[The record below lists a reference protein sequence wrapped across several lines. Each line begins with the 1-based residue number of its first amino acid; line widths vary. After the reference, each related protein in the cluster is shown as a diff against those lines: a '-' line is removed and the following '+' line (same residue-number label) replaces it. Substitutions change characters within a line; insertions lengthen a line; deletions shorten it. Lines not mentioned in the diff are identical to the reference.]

1 MKDEPVSQRIGEW
14 WVMNYRLLLFVHK
27 EAKMRTRGI
36 LVGLVMLAAVVLSV
50 GCGGMA
56 APAATAPTATP
67 AADKE
72 PVVAKSGDTVIAE
85 GVIEPARFSE
95 MHFEIGGEVTEVL
108 VVEGDQVSAGT
119 PLLRLDIR
127 ELELSLQSAE
137 QDVIAQRAALDR
149 VIVGASDTL
158 VARAAKENAEQ
169 IAQAEVALRA
179 SELQLERTRA
189 EDPAAQVEAAQAR
202 IEQLRLQLAQTRAQD
217 PAPDVTAAQVELERA
232 KIALDD
238 TQDEYNKALD
248 RPWEDQ
254 EIRDSWAKQL
264 EQAKLNYRSAQ
275 AQLDRASNARRAHAI
290 SLDALAAQIEEA
302 GTQLT
307 QATAAQEAYATTLE
321 ILAADIESAQLQL
334 EALRTWENPY
344 LDKAT
349 EEEVAQAEARLR
361 QAELAVAR
369 LALQLE
375 DVELRAPFDGTVV
388 DVRVETGDQ
397 VSPGQAVIV
406 MATLDQLQVRTVDLT
421 ELDVA
426 RVTVGQP
433 AVVSVDALPGQEF
446 DGVVQ
451 EIALQAGDYRGD
463 VVYAVIV
470 ELADVADAPL
480 RWGMTALVKI
490 EAP

>member
-1 MKDEPVSQRIGEW
+1 
-14 WVMNYRLLLFVHK
+14 
-27 EAKMRTRGI
+27 MRTRGI

-85 GVIEPARFSE
+85 GVVEPARFGE

-149 VIVGASDTL
+149 VIKGASDTL

-217 PAPDVTAAQVELERA
+217 PTPDVTAAQVELERA

-275 AQLDRASNARRAHAI
+275 AQLDRASNAQRAHAI

-321 ILAADIESAQLQL
+321 ILAAEIESAQLQL

-349 EEEVAQAEARLR
+349 EEEVTQAEARLR
-361 QAELAVAR
+361 QAELAAAR

-375 DVELRAPFDGTVV
+375 DVELRAPFGGTVV
-388 DVRVETGDQ
+388 DVLVETGDQ

-446 DGVVQ
+446 DGAVQ
-451 EIALQAGDYRGD
+451 EVALQAGDYRGD

-470 ELADVADAPL
+470 ELTDVADAPL